1 MKGFHHHSR
10 THFLMLILMAEHLGE
25 IHAPLPEPFAL
36 AACRHFGK
44 ALCGEAE
51 PVWAKALLKL
61 EVRGENY
68 FKSA

>member
-1 MKGFHHHSR
+1 MP
-10 THFLMLILMAEHLGE
+10 EHLGE